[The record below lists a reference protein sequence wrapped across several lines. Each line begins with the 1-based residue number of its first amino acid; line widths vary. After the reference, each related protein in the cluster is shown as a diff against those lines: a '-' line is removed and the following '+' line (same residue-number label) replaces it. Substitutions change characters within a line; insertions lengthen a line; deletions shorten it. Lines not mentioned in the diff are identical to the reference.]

1 MRVYTVHIRPFSM
14 ASDRDA
20 VLVRRGLS
28 WPALCFGPAWAL
40 AAGLWLLVPALV
52 GAVALLFFG
61 LGAAGADIPA
71 QIVIIGGFQVVV
83 GLNVNDFQRWALA
96 RQGYAEVASVAA
108 AGQLAAERRYFENA
122 TTPAG
127 PAAPPAPPA
136 HPDIH
141 PDPDPDSGPVPPN
154 APISAP

>member
-1 MRVYTVHIRPFSM
+1 M

-20 VLVRRGLS
+20 VLVRRGLC

-40 AAGLWLLVPALV
+40 AAGLWLLAPALV

-61 LGAAGADIPA
+61 LAAAGADIPA
-71 QIVIIGGFQVVV
+71 QIVIIAGFQVVV
-83 GLNVNDFQRWALA
+83 GLNANDFRRWALT

-108 AGQLAAERRYFENA
+108 AGQLAAERRYFESVA
-122 TTPAG
+122 T
-127 PAAPPAPPA
+127 PAPPPPA
-136 HPDIH
+136 EPIHPDIR
-141 PDPDPDSGPVPPN
+141 PDIRPESGPMPPN